1 MNEYLTIVVLALMML
16 VLDAPWLYLQ
26 SGWVQDFINDIQGG
40 RSMQVRLWAGIPVYI
55 ALGYLVT
62 QAKSAPR
69 AFLLGLCTYAV
80 YDFTQLFTLDK
91 YPGWSSIS
99 AQRAKGRELLYA
111 ICEQNKFENI
121 SKRLTKSVAI

>member
-40 RSMQVRLWAGIPVYI
+40 RSMQVRLWAGIPVYV

-91 YPGWSSIS
+91 YPFEFAIADTLWGGTLMAITWSL
-99 AQRAKGRELLYA
+99 ATRLELL
-111 ICEQNKFENI
+111 
-121 SKRLTKSVAI
+121 

>member
-26 SGWVQDFINDIQGG
+26 SGWVQDFVSDIQGG
-40 RSMQVRLWAGIPVYI
+40 KSMQLRPWAGIPVYL

-80 YDFTQLFTLDK
+80 YDFTQLFTFDK
-91 YPGWSSIS
+91 YPLEFAVVDTLWGGTLMAITWSL
-99 AQRAKGRELLYA
+99 AARLGLL
-111 ICEQNKFENI
+111 
-121 SKRLTKSVAI
+121 